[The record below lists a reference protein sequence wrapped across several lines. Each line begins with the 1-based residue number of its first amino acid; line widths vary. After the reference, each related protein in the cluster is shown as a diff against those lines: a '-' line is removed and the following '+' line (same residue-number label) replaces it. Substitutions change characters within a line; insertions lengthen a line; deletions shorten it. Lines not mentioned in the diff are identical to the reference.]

1 MSLTDAQLQDKLG
14 PCVEL
19 TGLCPL
25 TPERAQRG
33 YRLTRFLTSMRE
45 PAQREHFARD
55 PQACMQAFGLSDHEQ
70 RLVTDRDYTAMLDYG
85 ASAVAL
91 GKASAALGT
100 NLLARG
106 AVCLG
111 LTTEEFIA
119 QRKLA
124 NKGYPWEF

>member
-1 MSLTDAQLQDKLG
+1 MSLTDEQLQEKLG
-14 PCVEL
+14 PRVDL

-45 PAQREHFARD
+45 PAQREQFAKD
-55 PQACMQAFGLSDHEQ
+55 PQACMLAFGLSDHE
-70 RLVTDRDYTAMLDYG
+70 RHLIANRDYTAMLDYG

-111 LTTEEFIA
+111 LTAEEFIA
-119 QRKLA
+119 QRRLA
-124 NKGYPWEF
+124 NKGYQWEF